1 MVKTLAALG
10 MLAGAGWYLLRPGNM
25 RAFGESGIP
34 YAPSERAFGDAG
46 VPFLGSIFK
55 QQEREAQTK
64 DPLDSIVDTSWLD
77 DLFPTDQGSGISD
90 IIDGSGSIFDMV
102 TPRGIR
108 NNNPGNIEYT
118 GTQWKGLDNPPSDG
132 RFMRFTD
139 AKYGIRALARVL
151 DTYRSRSGIPG
162 VGAPRID
169 TVQEIISRWAPS
181 FENDVSA
188 YAEHVAGEL
197 GVSPTQP
204 IDVMARRAELVAA
217 IIEHENGQQPYSWS
231 KIRQGVALA

>member
-10 MLAGAGWYLLRPGNM
+10 LLAGAGWYLLRPGNM

-46 VPFLGSIFK
+46 VPFLDSIFK
-55 QQEREAQTK
+55 QQERDAETK
-64 DPLDSIVDTSWLD
+64 DPLDSIVDTSWLE

-118 GTQWKGLDNPPSDG
+118 GTQWRGLDNPPSDG

-139 AKYGIRALARVL
+139 AKYGIRAMARTL
-151 DTYRSRSGIPG
+151 DTYTNRHGLNTVNGIIG
-162 VGAPRID
+162 
-169 TVQEIISRWAPS
+169 RWAPS

-204 IDVMARRAELVAA
+204 IDVMGRRAELIAA
-217 IIEHENGQQPYSWS
+217 MIEHENGQQPYSWS